1 MVIHMLVAT
10 LVVTLLL
17 EIVGLKECIIG
28 WVWGCFANIV
38 YMVVLGV
45 LVFRA
50 AQRSTNA
57 AVSAS
62 KVGMFIRFGIIAL
75 LTLLADV
82 LFIEFHYIAYIGGLF
97 IWQPFSFYEHIRS
110 CMNEEKHIFQ

>member
-1 MVIHMLVAT
+1 MVIHIMVAT

-17 EIVGLKECIIG
+17 EIVGLEECIIG
-28 WVWGCFANIV
+28 WIWGCFANIV
-38 YMVVLGV
+38 YMLVLGI

-50 AQRSTNA
+50 AKRSAAA

-62 KVGMFIRFGIIAL
+62 RIGMLIRFSIIGI
-75 LTLLADV
+75 LTLLAEV
-82 LFIEFHYIAYIGGLF
+82 LFVEFHYIAYIGGLF
-97 IWQPFSFYEHIRS
+97 VWQPFSFYEHIRS